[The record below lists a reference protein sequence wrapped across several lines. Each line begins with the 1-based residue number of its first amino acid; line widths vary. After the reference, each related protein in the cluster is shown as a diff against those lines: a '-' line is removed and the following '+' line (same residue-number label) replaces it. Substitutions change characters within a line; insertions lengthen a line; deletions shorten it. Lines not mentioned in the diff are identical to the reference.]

1 MPKDKNISDLFVG
14 SFILVLF
21 FTLFSFFSI
30 LGGAFPI
37 LLLFAMLQKL
47 SIMNNN
53 GISGNIC
60 RLALFEYIVH
70 FENDMIKLLLH
81 AADLFL
87 FVENSQLF
95 SENRF
100 VIFIESLLILLLC
113 NIESVS
119 FILFFLKFRDEFVG
133 VDCIFLAI
141 LSKNAK

>member
-1 MPKDKNISDLFVG
+1 
-14 SFILVLF
+14 
-21 FTLFSFFSI
+21 
-30 LGGAFPI
+30 
-37 LLLFAMLQKL
+37 
-47 SIMNNN
+47 MNDN

-60 RLALFEYIVH
+60 RLTLLEYIVH

-100 VIFIESLLILLLC
+100 VIFIEPLLILLLC

-141 LSKNAK
+141 LSKYAK